1 MITFLE
7 ALLLSLA
14 WLFIL
19 LSNCRPWHF
28 IEAYKLSLRF
38 LKCFALA
45 ETLRRKDLL
54 VNNII
59 RFIDMFSVSAS

>member
-38 LKCFALA
+38 FKCFALA
-45 ETLRRKDLL
+45 EILC
-54 VNNII
+54 
-59 RFIDMFSVSAS
+59 